1 MFSFVRSRLVY
12 LNRVFRKERKKKRRR
27 KGLEETRYI
36 SSSFL
41 VQIRYSDTLAGYE
54 VNATFQSRIIVTHAS

>member
-1 MFSFVRSRLVY
+1 MFSSIRSRLVY
-12 LNRVFRKERKKKRRR
+12 FNRVFRKERKKKRRR

-36 SSSFL
+36 SSFL
-41 VQIRYSDTLAGYE
+41 VQIRYSDTLVGYE